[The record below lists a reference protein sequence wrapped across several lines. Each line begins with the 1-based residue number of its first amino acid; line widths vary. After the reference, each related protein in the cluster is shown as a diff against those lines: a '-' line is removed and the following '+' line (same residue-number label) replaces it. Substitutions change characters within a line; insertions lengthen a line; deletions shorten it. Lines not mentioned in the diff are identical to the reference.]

1 MTCLLSDVV
10 FINSPVYLFEDT
22 KTAAR
27 LNLYQNKNENV
38 SRLRRE
44 AMEAQE
50 ESAACKKELEQM
62 QLAHKRLQQK

>member
-1 MTCLLSDVV
+1 MWLLLDGIYIVRRCLFFFADKKA
-10 FINSPVYLFEDT
+10 T
-22 KTAAR
+22 AR
-27 LNLYQNKNENV
+27 LNLYQSKNENV